1 MQQDDLQEMP
11 QEACVFKEQ
20 SSSDQEDKYIPKFD
34 RDHLLRKLPISQKTR
49 GIIHQTAT
57 MTASSKDHT
66 ASGLVDQPDEKAM
79 AYATQPDWTPQEE
92 AKAKR
97 K

>member
-1 MQQDDLQEMP
+1 MQQDDVQEMP
-11 QEACVFKEQ
+11 REACVLKEQ
-20 SSSDQEDKYIPKFD
+20 SSSDQEDKYVPKFD
-34 RDHLLRKLPISQKTR
+34 RVHLLRKLPISQEIR
-49 GIIHQTAT
+49 GISHHTAT

-66 ASGLVDQPDEKAM
+66 ISGLVDQPDEKAM